1 MSWRAELMKHRSAL
15 RIAVY
20 FDKNPEFIRRI
31 KLLPDARWSVTQQ
44 VWHLPDTDEN
54 RERFKLPPRF
64 QANKMHQEK
73 MAAFVQWLTSK
84 RYSVSTI
91 KTYREA
97 LTTVLALIVTECVE

>member
-1 MSWRAELMKHRSAL
+1 MSWRAELIKHRGAL

-31 KLLPDARWSVTQQ
+31 QLLANARWNVTQQ

-64 QANKMHQEK
+64 QANKNVPRENGSVCAMVDFETLFGEYHQN
-73 MAAFVQWLTSK
+73 LS
-84 RYSVSTI
+84 
-91 KTYREA
+91 
-97 LTTVLALIVTECVE
+97 